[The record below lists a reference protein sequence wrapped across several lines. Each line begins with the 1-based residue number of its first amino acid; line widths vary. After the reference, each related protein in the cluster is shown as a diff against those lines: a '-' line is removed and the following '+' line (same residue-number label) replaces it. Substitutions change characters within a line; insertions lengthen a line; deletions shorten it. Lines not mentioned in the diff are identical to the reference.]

1 MIDRN
6 KRILI
11 RESPFFAIPIFRE
24 APFKAD
30 RLAFEGA
37 PFLLK
42 YSLAGL
48 YEGVLSNSFPHL
60 RLRTDQ
66 LFIGS
71 GRCQA
76 TIFADRAGLDRKVSF
91 ERAALSEQQNP
102 QAK

>member
-60 RLRTDQ
+60 RLRSDQ
-66 LFIGS
+66 HFIGLGAVPAFFFLSFVFVRHSQELAGFLFIFFFP
-71 GRCQA
+71 
-76 TIFADRAGLDRKVSF
+76 I
-91 ERAALSEQQNP
+91 
-102 QAK
+102 